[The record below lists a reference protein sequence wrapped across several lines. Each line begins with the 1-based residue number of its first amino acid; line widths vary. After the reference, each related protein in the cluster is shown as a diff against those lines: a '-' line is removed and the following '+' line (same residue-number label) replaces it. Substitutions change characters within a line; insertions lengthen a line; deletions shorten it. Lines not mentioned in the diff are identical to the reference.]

1 MKEFVKMVCAVI
13 CGLIVMSFLGFFFF
27 AGCVGSMALAGS
39 GSEPVL
45 PRSGILK
52 MDMSTFALSEQ
63 GNQNFDPTSLLM
75 GGGTMATPLGLWNA
89 VQAINAAAA
98 DPAVK
103 LIYLKPDGA
112 TAGMSQMEEL
122 RQALLNFRQS
132 GKPVI
137 AWTEMPST
145 GSYYLA
151 SAADKVYMSAN
162 AGASPMIT
170 GVGTQMIF
178 LGDLLKELGVNVQL
192 IRHGKYKS
200 AGEMYIK
207 GEPSPENLEQN
218 QVMINSIWNA
228 FAADIEKSRDLPA
241 GKLSELVDNLSLVN
255 AQDMVDNGLVDE
267 LMTRSQLQDKLA
279 TLAVVENFDKV
290 KMIPFTDYVTAKAKP
305 NTKAKKKI
313 AMLYAEGNIVEGNSK
328 QQVAGD
334 SFAAQIAKI
343 RKDESIKAVVF
354 RVASPGG
361 SVLASDKIK
370 TEIDLLRAEKPVI
383 ASYGEYAASGGY
395 WISNSCDRI
404 YTDRTT
410 LTGSIGVFSMI
421 PDASKT
427 LKEKLKVGVYTVGSS
442 KHSGM
447 MSLFA
452 PLDDSEKAFMQQSIE
467 EIYGAFLNN
476 VAEGRDMTPEQVD
489 EIAQGRVWTGSD
501 ALGIGLV
508 DEIGTL
514 EDAIKFAAQAGG
526 ETDLTQWQIVG
537 YPKVQ
542 TPFEMILESFGQSL
556 EKDNDVL
563 ASTPFAPVGK
573 AFKDWNA
580 ASSDRFMAR
589 MPYEMVIGF

>member
-313 AMLYAEGNIVEGNSK
+313 AILYAEGNIVEGNSK

-334 SFAAQIAKI
+334 YFAAQIYLGNA
-343 RKDESIKAVVF
+343 D
-354 RVASPGG
+354 
-361 SVLASDKIK
+361 
-370 TEIDLLRAEKPVI
+370 
-383 ASYGEYAASGGY
+383 
-395 WISNSCDRI
+395 W
-404 YTDRTT
+404 
-410 LTGSIGVFSMI
+410 
-421 PDASKT
+421 
-427 LKEKLKVGVYTVGSS
+427 
-442 KHSGM
+442 
-447 MSLFA
+447 
-452 PLDDSEKAFMQQSIE
+452 
-467 EIYGAFLNN
+467 
-476 VAEGRDMTPEQVD
+476 D
-489 EIAQGRVWTGSD
+489 EIAAAKAAVRIPVVGNGDIVDGPSALRMLEETGCDGLMIGRG
-501 ALGIGLV
+501 ALGRPWIFSEVRAALKGEPFTPPNGQELNERIMRHGELELLAKGDHGMV
-508 DEIGTL
+508 ELRKHLPLYFTGRRGASALKKALSQVKTMAELRDLLLDRDGT
-514 EDAIKFAAQAGG
+514 D
-526 ETDLTQWQIVG
+526 T
-537 YPKVQ
+537 YNS
-542 TPFEMILESFGQSL
+542 M
-556 EKDNDVL
+556 N
-563 ASTPFAPVGK
+563 
-573 AFKDWNA
+573 
-580 ASSDRFMAR
+580 
-589 MPYEMVIGF
+589 